1 MKSFFSKKIFF
12 LSATRTP
19 FGSFCGSLKN
29 ISAID
34 LGVAT
39 SKTAIAAAEI
49 IPNQI
54 DQIIFGNAMQTS
66 IDAIYFARHI
76 GLKCNIPQEVPALTV
91 NRLCGSGFQAIING
105 AEQIEL
111 GVSDCVL
118 VGGAESMSQ
127 APHVIRNAR
136 WGIPLAQSKLEDSLW
151 DGLTDSYIKLPMGIT
166 AENLTTLY
174 NISQDEV
181 DNYSI
186 RSQELYKKAHKFNK
200 FNKEIKPIQ
209 INLNPQKK
217 IYLTKDEHPRPNS
230 NINLLKQLP
239 KVFKKDGLIHA
250 GAASGICDGASA
262 LIMASEKFINKNKL
276 NTIGE
281 FINFGIT
288 GCDPK
293 LMGLGPI
300 NAINQSLDRA
310 SIKLNNIDL
319 IEVNEAFAPQ
329 VLAIQKEL
337 NIPFEKLN
345 IHGGAIAIG
354 HPFAATGARIIT
366 HLLHSLKSERL
377 YSALGSACI
386 GGGQGISII
395 IKNNK

>member
-1 MKSFFSKKIFF
+1 MKNFFSKKIFF
-12 LSATRTP
+12 LSANRTP
-19 FGSFCGSLKN
+19 FGTFCGSLKN

-39 SKTAIAAAEI
+39 SIAAIKNASI
-49 IPNQI
+49 SPDKINHI
-54 DQIIFGNAMQTS
+54 VFGNTMQTS

-111 GVSDCVL
+111 GMADCVL
-118 VGGAESMSQ
+118 VGGSESMSQ
-127 APHVIRNAR
+127 SPHVIRGAR
-136 WGIPLAQSKLEDSLW
+136 WGIPLAHSKLEDNLW
-151 DGLTDSYIKLPMGIT
+151 EGLTDSYTKLPMGLST
-166 AENLTTLY
+166 ENLATLY

-186 RSQELYKKAHKFNK
+186 RSQQLYKKAFDSKK
-200 FNKEIKPIQ
+200 ISKEIEPIE
-209 INLNPQKK
+209 INKK
-217 IYLTKDEHPRPNS
+217 KRILFYNDEHPRAHT
-230 NINLLKQLP
+230 NIDLLRKLP

-262 LIMASEKFINKNKL
+262 LIMANEKFVRKNKIE
-276 NTIGE
+276 TIGE
-281 FINFGIT
+281 FVSFGIT
-288 GCDPK
+288 GCDPN
-293 LMGLGPI
+293 LMGLGPVT
-300 NAINQSLDRA
+300 AIKQSLHRA

-329 VLAIQKEL
+329 VLAVQKEL
-337 NIPFEKLN
+337 KIPLEKLN
-345 IHGGAIAIG
+345 IHGGAISIG
-354 HPFAATGARIIT
+354 HPLAASGARIIT
-366 HLLHSLKSERL
+366 HLLHSLKLENL
-377 YSALGSACI
+377 HSALGSACI

-395 IKNNK
+395 IKK